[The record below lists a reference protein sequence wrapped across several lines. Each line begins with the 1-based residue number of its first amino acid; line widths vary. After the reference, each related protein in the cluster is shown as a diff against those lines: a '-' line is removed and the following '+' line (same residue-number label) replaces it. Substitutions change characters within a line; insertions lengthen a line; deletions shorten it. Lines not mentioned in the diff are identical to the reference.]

1 MADLLLDTHSLV
13 FFLERS
19 PELSVR
25 ARQAIRTALDAH
37 DRVIVSV
44 VSLVEIVYLAEKRRI
59 STTARDRILDALFNQ
74 NTGIDVIGFDPEM
87 LASLQT
93 IPRQQVP
100 DMPDRM
106 ISATA
111 AHLAIPLVTRDAAH
125 PQRQHPN
132 DLVIHRNSIAIR
144 REGGCGGGVRR

>member
-25 ARQAIRTALDAH
+25 ARQAIRAALDARE
-37 DRVIVSV
+37 RVIVSV
-44 VSLVEIVYLAEKRRI
+44 VSLVEIVYLAEKKRI
-59 STTARDRILDALFNQ
+59 STVACDRIIDALFNQ

-87 LASLQT
+87 LTSLQS

-111 AHLAIPLVTRDAAH
+111 VHLGIPLVTRDA
-125 PQRQHPN
+125 
-132 DLVIHRNSIAIR
+132 DIR
-144 REGGCGGGVRR
+144 GADIQTIW